1 MDLHKILPAELK
13 LSDKEASLIADIFMN
28 LALAIENH
36 YYTQIVRYNKKTEEK
51 YPHLK
56 DEYPF

>member
-56 DEYPF
+56 DE